1 MGSTIRSLFEVETQ
15 MARTPIE
22 AWLQAIP
29 QLIARLGTPHKE
41 LQGVLVELLRNIAS
55 QYPHAVIW
63 PLLTASQ
70 TRKKEHQDAARV
82 IMNFICTMP
91 DGTRLVNQADLVGR
105 ELIRTS
111 ISWMEAYV
119 SPYPHISA

>member
-1 MGSTIRSLFEVETQ
+1 MLFEVETQ
-15 MARTPIE
+15 MAQTPIN

-29 QLIARLGTPHKE
+29 QLIARLGHPHRE
-41 LQGVLVELLRNIAS
+41 LQGVLVELLRNLAS

-63 PLLTASQ
+63 PLLTATQ
-70 TRKKEHQDAARV
+70 TRKVEHQNAARL

-91 DGTRLVNQADLVGR
+91 DGTRLVQQADLVGR

-111 ISWMEAYV
+111 TSWMET
-119 SPYPHISA
+119 